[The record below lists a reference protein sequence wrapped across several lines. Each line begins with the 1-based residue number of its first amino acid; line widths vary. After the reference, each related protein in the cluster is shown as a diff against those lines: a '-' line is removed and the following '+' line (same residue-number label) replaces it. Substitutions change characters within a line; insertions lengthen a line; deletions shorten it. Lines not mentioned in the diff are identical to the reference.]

1 MEELQ
6 NYIKVLGMK
15 EAIYD
20 DAFESLDLVKF
31 LVGMRDLIIQYAPPH
46 QYGPLVSILNSLVAS
61 EAIIQ
66 QAA

>member
-31 LVGMRDLIIQYAPPH
+31 LVGMRDLIIQ
-46 QYGPLVSILNSLVAS
+46 
-61 EAIIQ
+61 
-66 QAA
+66 